1 MKLETQNSYIT
12 NPQFVGG
19 AAVTFIS
26 GSAFASA
33 SSENPQFGFVAGGLY
48 VGQLGNITVKT
59 VDNSV
64 LTFVSSSGFIPGLI
78 SAVSASSI
86 LTEAMWPF
94 RLTGKTLTSI
104 KLKMQ

>member
-19 AAVTFIS
+19 VAVAFIS

-48 VGQLGNITVKT
+48 VGTQGTLVAKT
-59 VDNSV
+59 YDSSV
-64 LTFVSSSGFIPGLI
+64 LTFVSASGFIPGI
-78 SAVSASSI
+78 FTAVSSSSTALAVI
-86 LTEAMWPF
+86 A
-94 RLTGKTLTSI
+94 
-104 KLKMQ
+104 LK